1 MAAARCLQMA
11 KPPAELEVNRSVQNT
26 KQAKDRSY
34 YLPLYKAALRGNWEF
49 IENFI
54 DKDKDALTAKINE
67 ISMTTLQVV
76 IGTGQYN
83 QMVQKLVQLMPTE
96 ALALTD
102 DYGNNALTVAAIIG
116 NKEAAS
122 ILVKKN
128 PSLLHMRNNKGLLPI
143 MRAASNAHKSTLVF
157 LLGVHKEDVGP
168 CSLKGQAGVELL
180 ISIIDSGFFDVAL
193 DLVRRYPHLVKLK
206 LDNGDSVLKAMARK
220 SSAFPSGTP
229 LSLWQRILYSRVPVN
244 FENYSK
250 TPHGFDIES
259 PYNKT
264 QEFMQLSHGSVQLC
278 AEKYYTSVS
287 QKLHEKL
294 WEAAKLFMPEVTRI
308 QRIKVMHHQ
317 ALNLVQRICNEILSL
332 DDATTQ
338 ASLFEAPILQAA
350 ELGIH
355 EIVEKIVDAFP
366 DAMFSRDE
374 ESHYVLEVAII
385 NRCENVFNLIYQM
398 NDYKQYPTLL
408 IDEQGNTMLHLAGR
422 LAPPHKLDLKS
433 GAALQMQREW
443 QWFQAVEKLVI
454 PTYKEKKN
462 DAKETPAM
470 VFTTQHKDLVLGGEK
485 WMKETSY
492 SCTIVAALIATV
504 VFAAAITVPGGD
516 NNNGL
521 PNFFKENVFLVFAV
535 SDAIS
540 LFTSTTSLLMFL
552 SILTSRYAESD
563 FLRVLPKRLI
573 IGLVTLFLSITTM
586 MTAFSAS
593 LYLLF
598 GLKRAW
604 ILIPLAAL
612 ACLPITSFV
621 SLQFPLLVDLI
632 SSTYG
637 PGIFGKQ
644 SDQPFY

>member
-1 MAAARCLQMA
+1 MMIKAPSHPSTHSQFRQACWPHEVANA
-11 KPPAELEVNRSVQNT
+11 KVYRVLGGKLTSAS
-26 KQAKDRSY
+26 RSY
-34 YLPLYKAALRGNWEF
+34 YLPLYKAALRGNWD
-49 IENFI
+49 IIKKFI
-54 DKDKDALTAKINE
+54 DQDKDALTAKINA
-67 ISMTTLQVV
+67 ISMTCLQVI

-102 DYGNNALTVAAIIG
+102 DYGNTALNVSAMLG

-128 PSLLHMRNNKGLLPI
+128 PSLLHMRNNRGLLPI
-143 MRAASNAHKSTLVF
+143 TRAASNAHKSTLVF
-157 LLGVHKEDVGP
+157 LLGVHKEDVDP
-168 CSLKGQAGVELL
+168 CSLQGQAGVELL
-180 ISIIDSGFFDVAL
+180 ISTIDSGFFDVAL
-193 DLVRRYPHLVKLK
+193 DLVRCYPRLVTLK

-220 SSAFPSGTP
+220 SSAFPSGTS
-229 LSLWQRILYSRVPVN
+229 LSLWQRILYSCVPVN

-250 TPHGFDIES
+250 TPDGFDIEN
-259 PYNKT
+259 PYYKA
-264 QEFMQLSHGSVQLC
+264 QEFTQLLL
-278 AEKYYTSVS
+278 

-294 WEAAKLFMPEVTRI
+294 WEAAKLLLPEVTHI
-308 QRIKVMHHQ
+308 QSIKVMHHQ

-332 DDATTQ
+332 GDATTQ
-338 ASLFEAPILQAA
+338 ASLFASPILLAA

-374 ESHYVLEVAII
+374 ESHYMLEVAVI

-398 NDYKQYPTLL
+398 NDYKHYPTLL

-443 QWFQAVEKLVI
+443 QWFRAVEKLVI

-462 DAKETPAM
+462 DAKETPAI

-485 WMKETSY
+485 WMKDTSY

-516 NNNGL
+516 NSNGL
-521 PNFFKENVFLVFAV
+521 PNFLKDNIFLVFAV
-535 SDAIS
+535 SDVIS

-563 FLRVLPKRLI
+563 FLLVLPKRLI

-604 ILIPLAAL
+604 ILLPLAAL
-612 ACLPITSFV
+612 AFFPITSFV
-621 SLQFPLLVDLI
+621 SLQFPLLIDVI